1 MTFKNERTVFEMTK
15 AKKIDLFHKKYEE
28 AVEKV
33 RKTFDTHYPNYING
47 KEVLSS
53 DGEYSVITPINK
65 NQIIGYCQKGST
77 EDAKNAIGAAREKFY
92 EWSRMPYQKRVKI
105 FQKAAKI
112 MSSRKFELAALMTF
126 DNGKNRFEAIADVDE
141 AIDFLNFYSYII
153 LKNKGFVTKMGKPFP
168 NEDCVSVLKPY
179 GVWAVISPFN
189 FPLAITTGMSTG
201 AMITGNTIV
210 LKPASDTPLMA
221 LKLYEI
227 MKGAGLPDGVMNLV
241 VGSGSTVG
249 EELISNPEIAGVVFT
264 GSRPVGKRIFAKMT
278 SDVVKPSI
286 TELGG
291 KNPIIVTSKANL
303 NKAIEGVARSA
314 FGFGAQKC
322 SACSRL
328 IIFEDIKDKFI
339 EGLVKWTKEKVT
351 IGDPTKKEN
360 FLGPVINQKAYDD
373 FKKYADMAKRDGNVL
388 IGGNRYEEG
397 DLKDGFFVEPT
408 IVDNLPPDHE
418 IIKRELFLPI
428 LPIITVKDLEEAIE
442 IANNTEYGL
451 TAGIFTENTKEREY
465 FFDHIEAGVTYCNRT
480 IGGSTGAMVNGQPF
494 GGWKASSS
502 TAKGAGGL
510 YYLQQ
515 FMREQSQTR
524 VK

>member
-1 MTFKNERTVFEMTK
+1 MTFKNERTFFEMSK
-15 AKKIDLFHKKYEE
+15 AKKTELFHKKYDE

-33 RKTFDTHYPNYING
+33 KKGFDTHYPNYVGG
-47 KEVLSS
+47 KKVFSS
-53 DGEYSVITPINK
+53 DGEYAVITPINK
-65 NQIIGYCQKGST
+65 NQVIGYCQKGT
-77 EDAKNAIGAAREKFY
+77 VEDTRNAIAAAKEMFGK
-92 EWSRMPYQKRVKI
+92 WSRTPYQKRVKI

-112 MSSRKFELAALMTF
+112 MSAKKFELAALMTF
-126 DNGKNRFEAIADVDE
+126 DNGKNRYESIADVDE
-141 AIDFLNFYSYII
+141 AIDFLNFYSYLM
-153 LKNKGFVTKMGKPFP
+153 LKNRGFVNKMGKPFP
-168 NEDCVSVLKPY
+168 NEDCTSVLKPY

-189 FPLAITTGMSTG
+189 FPLAITAGMSTG

-221 LKLYEI
+221 LKFYEI
-227 MKGAGLPDGVMNLV
+227 MKEAGLPDGVMNLV

-249 EELISNPEIAGVVFT
+249 EELISNPDIAGVVFT
-264 GSRPVGKRIFAKMT
+264 GSRPVGKRIYAKMT
-278 SDVVKPSI
+278 SDVVKPCI

-314 FGFGAQKC
+314 FGFDGQKC

-328 IIFEDIKDKFI
+328 IIAEDIKEKFM
-339 EGLVKWTKEKVT
+339 EGLLRWTKERVT
-351 IGDPTKKEN
+351 VGDPTRKEI
-360 FLGPVINQKAYDD
+360 FMGPVINQKAYDD
-373 FKKYADMAKRDGNVL
+373 FAHYSEMAKRDGNVL
-388 IGGNRYEEG
+388 LGGNRFETGE
-397 DLKDGFFVEPT
+397 LKDGFFVEPT

-418 IIKRELFLPI
+418 IIRTELFLPI
-428 LPIITVKDLEEAIE
+428 MAVITVKNLEEAVKV
-442 IANNTEYGL
+442 ANSTEYGL
-451 TAGIFTENTKEREY
+451 TAGIFTESTKERDY
-465 FFDHIEAGVTYCNRT
+465 FFDNIEAGVTYCNRT
-480 IGGSTGAMVNGQPF
+480 VGGSTGAMVNGQPF

-515 FMREQSQTR
+515 FMREQSQTI

>member
-1 MTFKNERTVFEMTK
+1 MTFKNERTFFEMSK
-15 AKKIDLFHKKYEE
+15 AKKVEQFHRKYEE

-33 RKTFDTHYPNYING
+33 KKTFDTHYPNYING
-47 KEVLSS
+47 KEVYSS
-53 DGEYSVITPINK
+53 DGEYSVTTPINK
-65 NQIIGYCQKGST
+65 NQVIGYCQKGT
-77 EDAKNAIGAAREKFY
+77 AEDAKNAIAAAKAKFV

-112 MSSRKFELAALMTF
+112 MSAKKFELAALMTF
-126 DNGKNRFEAIADVDE
+126 DNGKNRYEAIADVDE
-141 AIDFLNFYSYII
+141 AIDFLNYYSYLM
-153 LKNKGFVTKMGKPFP
+153 LKNKGFIVKMGKPFP
-168 NEDCVSVLKPY
+168 NEECTSVLKPY

-221 LKLYEI
+221 LKFYEI
-227 MKGAGLPDGVMNLV
+227 MKEAGLPDGVMNLV

-249 EELISNPEIAGVVFT
+249 EELISNPDISGVVFT

-278 SDVVKPSI
+278 SEIVKPCI

-303 NKAIEGVARSA
+303 NKAVEGVARSA
-314 FGFGAQKC
+314 FGFGGQKC

-328 IIFEDIKDKFI
+328 IVFEDVKDKFI
-339 EGLVKWTKEKVT
+339 EMLISWTRERVT
-351 IGDPTKKEN
+351 VGDPTRREI
-360 FLGPVINQKAYDD
+360 FMGPVINQKAYDD
-373 FKKYADMAKRDGNVL
+373 FEKYSDMAKKDGKVL
-388 IGGNRYEEG
+388 LGGNRFESGE
-397 DLKDGFFVEPT
+397 LKDGFFVEPT
-408 IVDNLPPDHE
+408 IVDNLPLDHE
-418 IIKRELFLPI
+418 IIRTELFLPI
-428 LPIITVKDLEEAIE
+428 LAVITVKNLEEAIK
-442 IANNTEYGL
+442 IANDTEYGL
-451 TAGIFTENTKEREY
+451 TAGIFTENAKERDY
-465 FFDHIEAGVTYCNRT
+465 FFDNIQAGVTYCNRT
-480 IGGSTGAMVNGQPF
+480 VGGSTGAMVNGQPF

-515 FMREQSQTR
+515 FMREQSQTI

>member
-1 MTFKNERTVFEMTK
+1 MAFKNERTFFEITR
-15 AKKIDLFHKKYEE
+15 KKQVELFHKKYDE

-33 RKTFDTHYPNYING
+33 KKEFDVHYPNYING
-47 KEVLSS
+47 KKVFSS
-53 DGEYSVITPINK
+53 EGEYVVITPINK
-65 NQIIGYCQKGST
+65 NMIIGYCQKGT
-77 EDAKNAIGAAREKFY
+77 IQDAKDAIAAARAKFY
-92 EWSRMPYQKRVKI
+92 EWSRMPSQKRVKI

-112 MSSRKFELAALMTF
+112 MSAKKYELAALMTF
-126 DNGKNRFEAIADVDE
+126 DNGKNRYEAIADVDE
-141 AIDFLNFYSYII
+141 AIDFLNFYSYLI
-153 LKNKGFVTKMGKPFP
+153 LKNKGFTFKMGKPFP

-201 AMITGNTIV
+201 AMITGNTMV

-221 LKLYEI
+221 IKFYEI
-227 MKGAGLPDGVMNLV
+227 MKEAGLPDGVMNLV

-249 EELISNPEIAGVVFT
+249 EELISNPDIAGVVFT

-278 SDVVKPSI
+278 SDVVKPCI
-286 TELGG
+286 TEMGG

-303 NKAIEGVARSA
+303 KKAIEGVARSA
-314 FGFGAQKC
+314 FGFDGQKC

-328 IIFEDIKDKFI
+328 IVFEDIKDKFI
-339 EGLVKWTKEKVT
+339 TGLIEWIRERVT
-351 IGDPTKKEN
+351 VGDPTRREI
-360 FLGPVINQKAYDD
+360 FMGPVINQKAYDD
-373 FKKYADMAKRDGNVL
+373 FAKYAEMAKRDGKVL
-388 IGGNRYEEG
+388 IGGNRFESGE
-397 DLKDGFFVEPT
+397 LADGFFVEPT
-408 IVDNLPPDHE
+408 IVDGLPLDHE
-418 IIKRELFLPI
+418 IIKTELFLPI
-428 LPIITVKDLEEAIE
+428 VAVITVKNLEEAIKV
-442 IANNTEYGL
+442 ANDTEYGL
-451 TAGIFTENTKEREY
+451 TAGIFTENIKEREY

-480 IGGSTGAMVNGQPF
+480 VGGSTGAMVNGQPF

>member
-1 MTFKNERTVFEMTK
+1 MTFKNERTFFEMSK
-15 AKKIDLFHKKYEE
+15 AKKVELFHKKYDE

-33 RKTFDTHYPNYING
+33 KNTFNTHYPNYIGG
-47 KEVLSS
+47 KKVFSA
-53 DGEYSVITPINK
+53 DGEYTVITPINK
-65 NQIIGYCQKGST
+65 NMIIGYCQKGT
-77 EDAKNAIGAAREKFY
+77 VEDTKNAIAAAKEMFY
-92 EWSRMPYQKRVKI
+92 KWSRTPYQNRVKL
-105 FQKAAKI
+105 FQKAAKV
-112 MSSRKFELAALMTF
+112 MSQKKFELAALMTF
-126 DNGKNRFEAIADVDE
+126 DNGKNRYEAIADVDE
-141 AIDFLNFYSYII
+141 AIDFLNYYSYLM
-153 LKNKGFVTKMGKPFP
+153 LKNKGFVNKMGKPFP
-168 NEDCVSVLKPY
+168 NEDCTSVLKPY

-189 FPLAITTGMSTG
+189 FPMAITVGMSTG

-221 LKLYEI
+221 LKFYEI
-227 MKGAGLPDGVMNLV
+227 MKEVGLPDGVMNLV

-249 EELISNPEIAGVVFT
+249 EELISNPDIAGVVFT

-278 SDVVKPSI
+278 SDIVKPCI

-314 FGFGAQKC
+314 FGFGGQKC

-328 IIFEDIKDKFI
+328 ILFEDIKDKFLD
-339 EGLVKWTKEKVT
+339 GLIKWTQEKV
-351 IGDPTKKEN
+351 IVGDPTKREV
-360 FLGPVINQKAYDD
+360 FMGPVINQKAYDD
-373 FKKYADMAKRDGNVL
+373 FAHYCEMAKRDGKIL
-388 IGGNRYEEG
+388 YGGNRIETG
-397 DLKDGFFVEPT
+397 DLKDGYFVEPT
-408 IVDNLPPDHE
+408 IVDNLPLEHE
-418 IIKRELFLPI
+418 IIKTELFLPI
-428 LPIITVKDLEEAIE
+428 VAVITVKNLDEAIKV
-442 IANNTEYGL
+442 ANDTEYGL
-451 TAGIFTENTKEREY
+451 TAGIFTENIKERDY

-480 IGGSTGAMVNGQPF
+480 VGGSTGAMVNGQPF

-515 FMREQSQTR
+515 FMREQSQTI

>member
-1 MTFKNERTVFEMTK
+1 MKFKNERTFFEMTK
-15 AKKIDLFHKKYEE
+15 AKKVELFHRKYEE
-28 AVEKV
+28 GVEKV
-33 RKTFDTHYPNYING
+33 RKGFETHYPNYIGG
-47 KEVLSS
+47 KESFSS
-53 DGEYSVITPINK
+53 EGEYAVITPINK
-65 NQIIGYCQKGST
+65 NQVIGYCQKGT
-77 EDAKNAIGAAREKFY
+77 REDAKNAILAAKDKFY
-92 EWSRMPYQKRVKI
+92 EWSRTPYQKRVKI

-112 MSSRKFELAALMTF
+112 MSARKFELAALMTF
-126 DNGKNRFEAIADVDE
+126 DNGKNRYEAIADVDE
-141 AIDFLNFYSYII
+141 AIDFLNFYSYLM
-153 LKNKGFVTKMGKPFP
+153 LKNKGFIVKMGKPFP
-168 NEDCVSVLKPY
+168 EEDCTSVLKPY

-221 LKLYEI
+221 LKFYEI
-227 MKGAGLPDGVMNLV
+227 MKEAGLPDGVMNLV

-249 EELISNPEIAGVVFT
+249 EELISNPDISGVVFT
-264 GSRPVGKRIFAKMT
+264 GSRPVGRRIFAQMT
-278 SDVVKPSI
+278 SSIVKPCI

-303 NKAIEGVARSA
+303 DKAIEGVARSA
-314 FGFGAQKC
+314 FGFGGQKC

-328 IIFEDIKDKFI
+328 IVFEDIKEKFLD
-339 EGLVKWTKEKVT
+339 GLVKWTREKVT
-351 IGDPTKKEN
+351 IGDPTRREI

-373 FKKYADMAKRDGNVL
+373 FAKYAEMAKRDGRVL
-388 IGGNRYEEG
+388 FGGNRCESGE
-397 DLKDGFFVEPT
+397 LKDGFFVEPT
-408 IVDNLPPDHE
+408 IVDGLPLDHE
-418 IIKRELFLPI
+418 IVKTELFLPI
-428 LPIITVKDLEEAIE
+428 VAVITVKNLEEAVK
-442 IANNTEYGL
+442 IANDTEYGL
-451 TAGIFTENTKEREY
+451 TAGIFTENVKEREY
-465 FFDHIEAGVTYCNRT
+465 FFDHIEAGVTYCNRR